1 MGTLDPRDQNEQKS
15 LPREVQKDPEA
26 AKIGPW
32 GGAGGVQMPPGAAKI
47 GPWEVSRGP
56 GDAKMI
62 IQRFLWFA
70 KRELGPP
77 RCGQKV
83 REPILERLG
92 GGFGVPK
99 TDPKRS
105 QFGARGVS
113 KFRTDYGP
121 VSYASFDH
129 LGGPK

>member
-47 GPWEVSRGP
+47 GPWEVPRGP

-62 IQRFLWFA
+62 IQRLLWFA

-77 RCGQKV
+77 RCSQKA
-83 REPILERLG
+83 RESILERFG

-99 TDPKRS
+99 TDPKGSKSR
-105 QFGARGVS
+105 ARGAA
-113 KFRTDYGP
+113 KFRADYGP
-121 VSYASFDH
+121 FSDAIFDR
-129 LGGPK
+129 LGVPK